1 MEKNKYPAP
10 KKIFLSSIFAFILS
24 FLLLIPSSVICSPSP
39 DKERIEILKRLIK
52 EAESL
57 YNQAVIAYEE
67 GDIQQAETL
76 YRKALT
82 KLAKS
87 DLDATF
93 NYQLKDEYDNLFGK
107 LDVLLEEM
115 ERNSGSIL
123 DVSKEELKG
132 TENLK
137 TEKVEEEIKET
148 YTISI
153 DVENSLVQKYI
164 MLYTQG
170 ERRKA
175 IAEALERSGRYREMV
190 LAVLE
195 EYGLPREL
203 VYLPLVES
211 LYKVTAYSRARAVGL
226 WQLME
231 TTARNLGL
239 VINYWIDER
248 RDPEKSTRAAL
259 KFLKDLYTWFNDWH
273 LALAAYN
280 RGQIGI
286 GRDLQ
291 FSKAVDFNQLVERE
305 ALPRE
310 TENFVP
316 KFMACVTIGENY
328 QDYGFSLNFEAPPEF
343 DEVVLDKVV
352 DLEIIAKCAG
362 TTEAKIKE
370 LNPALTAWCTPKNY
384 ADFRLKLPPGIKET
398 FFDNIAQVKD
408 LTPGRGFIRY
418 KVKRGDI
425 LGVIARKYYTTVY
438 AIKRDNN
445 IKNINRIGIGQTLII
460 RPGRKYFAEKD

>member
-1 MEKNKYPAP
+1 MEKNKYCNS
-10 KKIFLSSIFAFILS
+10 KKIFLLSIFAFILS
-24 FLLLIPSSVICSPSP
+24 FLLLIPSSVTCSPSP

-57 YNQAVIAYEE
+57 YNQAVIAYED
-67 GDIQQAETL
+67 GDIQGAETL

-132 TENLK
+132 TENLG

-148 YTISI
+148 YTIPI
-153 DVENSLVQKYI
+153 DIENSIVSKYI
-164 MLYTQG
+164 MAYTQG
-170 ERRKA
+170 ERKKA
-175 IAEALERSGRYREMV
+175 ITEALGRSGRYREMI

-203 VYLPLVES
+203 VYLPMVES

-231 TTARNLGL
+231 TPARNLGL

-280 RGQIGI
+280 RGEGGI

-328 QDYGFSLNFEAPPEF
+328 QDYGFSPNFETPPTYE
-343 DEVVLDKVV
+343 EVVLDKVV

-362 TTEAKIKE
+362 TTEARIRE

-384 ADFRLKLPPGIKET
+384 ADFRLKLPPGTKET
-398 FFDNIAQVKD
+398 FLNNIAEVRD

-418 KVKRGDI
+418 KVKKGDI
-425 LGVIARKYYTTVY
+425 LGKVARKYYTTVY

-445 IKNINRIGIGQTLII
+445 IRNINRIGIGQILII